1 MQDIVYHRYYDNN
14 LSPSSIK
21 EEAVVAVVAAV
32 VSVAMVVGSEVTL
45 VALVTTLADL
55 ARDLMR
61 VEMAGSLTEEE

>member
-21 EEAVVAVVAAV
+21 EEAVVAVVVVV
-32 VSVAMVVGSEVTL
+32 VSVVMVVGLEVTL
-45 VALVTTLADL
+45 VVLVMTLADL

-61 VEMAGSLTEEE
+61 VEMVGSLTEEE